1 MELPA
6 VVTLVLTVT
15 SILISISS
23 AFTPANLAN
32 IASLNTDL
40 LTAPASTVSI
50 STLFL
55 GASVGK
61 GVGEAVGEAVGEEV
75 GEEVGAV
82 GEEVGAAVGAAVGEG
97 MNPPASV
104 VV

>member
-1 MELPA
+1 MALQAAFAADREETPCPSHAPLQCKF
-6 VVTLVLTVT
+6 
-15 SILISISS
+15 SS
-23 AFTPANLAN
+23 LAQTP
-32 IASLNTDL
+32 
-40 LTAPASTVSI
+40 
-50 STLFL
+50 
-55 GASVGK
+55 
-61 GVGEAVGEAVGEEV
+61 AVGEAVGTKV

>member
-1 MELPA
+1 MALQA
-6 VVTLVLTVT
+6 
-15 SILISISS
+15 
-23 AFTPANLAN
+23 AFAADREEYTYAEPRVWPLQCKFNSLAQTP
-32 IASLNTDL
+32 
-40 LTAPASTVSI
+40 
-50 STLFL
+50 
-55 GASVGK
+55 
-61 GVGEAVGEAVGEEV
+61 AVGEAVGTKV